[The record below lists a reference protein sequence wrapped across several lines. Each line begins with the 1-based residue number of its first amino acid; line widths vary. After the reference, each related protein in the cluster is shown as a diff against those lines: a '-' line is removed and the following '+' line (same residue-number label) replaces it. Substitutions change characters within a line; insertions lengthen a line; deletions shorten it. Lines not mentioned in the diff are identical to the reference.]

1 MPGPAMHLVSI
12 TLPPD
17 KLKPHHTGGVLKRTS
32 IRIPMIGDRELKE
45 VLKYQNAKH
54 TTILNEVLPE
64 SANRWV
70 LLEFATPEHAK
81 LAKRVL
87 TEALST
93 ECDECWKENGSGE
106 KLKPSSKRQ
115 TSFSDTLVSTPRR
128 LVLALRSSMSGEAR
142 SSFGTAEADVSDT
155 PRSQA
160 EAAPPPPLVAALEK
174 VSAVVCQNLSHRG
187 EGKSKGDDAKKS
199 KVCSSCAKK
208 SGDAEQRKLA
218 AEITVVCEPALP
230 EYKSLLV
237 PQWRAWW
244 KL

>member
-1 MPGPAMHLVSI
+1 MPGPLKLVSI

-17 KLKPHHTGGVLKRTS
+17 KRTSHHTDGVLKRNS
-32 IRIPMIGDRELKE
+32 IRIPMNGERELKE

-106 KLKPSSKRQ
+106 KLKPSSKPQ

-128 LVLALRSSMSGEAR
+128 LVLALSSSMSGKAR
-142 SSFGTAEADVSDT
+142 SSSGTAEADVSDT

-160 EAAPPPPLVAALEK
+160 EEAAPAPPLVAALEN

-187 EGKSKGDDAKKS
+187 EGKSKGDDAKTS

-208 SGDAEQRKLA
+208 SGDAEQRKRA